1 MVGTQVATPTNFSGR
16 VGPSTLAF
24 RAVSKPNG
32 DVVVVHQSS
41 SDTVLGTGLG
51 AYYGGN
57 CGGSVADTFISEF
70 PAGSI
75 TQNYGRST
83 TVGLGG
89 ATGPLDVAI
98 SPDGKRTAIVATG
111 NSWALAAAGMR
122 KFGRR
127 CGAYDAAAD
136 AASRRVGH
144 RHRGWGLLGSAGQD
158 AAASP
163 VKRSQSPS
171 MATASTSSST
181 ASRPS

>member
-1 MVGTQVATPTNFSGR
+1 MVSLDAPTGAVARTVRLQDKNKDDLRDIVMVKDKLVITRFRSSEVLTVDATGTVVNTQVATPTNFSGR

-24 RAVSKPNG
+24 RAVTKPNG

-57 CGGSVADTFISEF
+57 CGGSVADTFVSEF

-111 NSWALAAAGMR
+111 NSWALAAAP
-122 KFGRR
+122 
-127 CGAYDAAAD
+127 AA
-136 AASRRVGH
+136 GTEI
-144 RHRGWGLLGSAGQD
+144 Q
-158 AAASP
+158 P
-163 VKRSQSPS
+163 PF
-171 MATASTSSST
+171 
-181 ASRPS
+181 